1 MATTPKTTREHK
13 PPLLKWSTSSPPKT
27 LPHHRFLFKL
37 ECQILL
43 SSPSFI
49 SSSWSWEAPVLE
61 IPRRRSYR
69 WFNLI
74 SFESMGGCASRP
86 KKPNSDLLP
95 GDKSASYEQM
105 IKAVGGDPTAEV
117 NPLAFTV
124 QEQICDPPKEN
135 WSLVMSP
142 NLPHG

>member
-1 MATTPKTTREHK
+1 
-13 PPLLKWSTSSPPKT
+13 
-27 LPHHRFLFKL
+27 
-37 ECQILL
+37 
-43 SSPSFI
+43 
-49 SSSWSWEAPVLE
+49 
-61 IPRRRSYR
+61 
-69 WFNLI
+69 
-74 SFESMGGCASRP
+74 MGGCASRP
-86 KKPNSDLLP
+86 KKPNSDSLP